1 MENIKKSFSENKTFV
16 ITLLICVIITS
27 SMMLLLH
34 KRNNSISSNTNNN
47 DIIIKDTALK
57 DFEPYISE
65 LSKINLSLKECI
77 NGITINSKST
87 SSILN
92 DNLKQLKELKE
103 KVSAVVIANNNTPN
117 VIPKLIS
124 CIENTEN
131 LYSYCVDVLSYTSN
145 LSISEITSEILILK
159 ENCEKSYEDLS
170 TYGFYL
176 TLPEESETFLDNLI
190 GYLNTLEKLNKEEA
204 IKTTQYNAYIEKLT
218 KCSNEFSEIL
228 DDLEP
233 AINLIRKENRSL
245 DVILNDMKK
254 KESTLETIKKDFNY
268 SSIPEGCIS
277 YYNSVNNTFSLYS
290 TYLNALKV
298 AVIYEKS
305 SSSYE
310 DNIEITCDDY
320 DKGIMLREVLK
331 LKGLTLDEVATFG
344 DGLNDVCMLKGF
356 PYSFTPANGCKEAK
370 EAATY
375 TLTKTGGNG
384 AIQEGL
390 HILKDLDLI

>member
-47 DIIIKDTALK
+47 DISIEDTALQ

-77 NGITINSKST
+77 NGVTINSKST

-117 VIPKLIS
+117 IIPKLIS

-145 LSISEITSEILILK
+145 LSTSEITSEILILK
-159 ENCEKSYEDLS
+159 ESCEKSYEDLS
-170 TYGFYL
+170 PFGFYL
-176 TLPEESETFLDNLI
+176 TFPQESETFLDNLI
-190 GYLNTLEKLNKEEA
+190 GYLNTFEKLNKEES
-204 IKTTQYNAYIEKLT
+204 IKTTQYNSYIEKLT

-245 DVILNDMKK
+245 DVILNDIKE
-254 KESTLETIKKDFNY
+254 KESTLETIKKEFNY
-268 SSIPEGCIS
+268 SSIPEGCMS
-277 YYNSVNNTFSLYS
+277 YYNSLNNTFTLYS
-290 TYLNALKV
+290 TYLNSLKI

-305 SSSYE
+305 SPSYE
-310 DNIEITCDDY
+310 ENKETINKNYDNAYSKYDDV
-320 DKGIMLREVLK
+320 KTSFESL
-331 LKGLTLDEVATFG
+331 
-344 DGLNDVCMLKGF
+344 LN
-356 PYSFTPANGCKEAK
+356 SF
-370 EAATY
+370 
-375 TLTKTGGNG
+375 
-384 AIQEGL
+384 
-390 HILKDLDLI
+390 

>member
-16 ITLLICVIITS
+16 ITLLICVILTS

-47 DIIIKDTALK
+47 DISIEDTALQ

-77 NGITINSKST
+77 NGVTINSKST

-117 VIPKLIS
+117 IIPKLIS

-145 LSISEITSEILILK
+145 LSTSEITSEILILK
-159 ENCEKSYEDLS
+159 ESCEKSYEDLS
-170 TYGFYL
+170 PFGFYL
-176 TLPEESETFLDNLI
+176 TFPEESETFLDNLI
-190 GYLNTLEKLNKEEA
+190 GYLNTLEKLNKEKS
-204 IKTTQYNAYIEKLT
+204 IKTTQYNSYIENLT

-245 DVILNDMKK
+245 DVILNDIKE
-254 KESTLETIKKDFNY
+254 KESTLETIKKEFNY
-268 SSIPEGCIS
+268 SSIPEGCMS
-277 YYNSVNNTFSLYS
+277 YYNSLNNTFTLCS
-290 TYLNALKV
+290 TYLNSLKI

-305 SSSYE
+305 SPSYE
-310 DNIEITCDDY
+310 ENKETINKNYDNAYSKYDDV
-320 DKGIMLREVLK
+320 KTSFESL
-331 LKGLTLDEVATFG
+331 
-344 DGLNDVCMLKGF
+344 LN
-356 PYSFTPANGCKEAK
+356 SF
-370 EAATY
+370 
-375 TLTKTGGNG
+375 
-384 AIQEGL
+384 
-390 HILKDLDLI
+390 